1 MESSVTDNQAIR
13 GHTKMANY
21 LGLQTIDELVNYTY
35 NRTPDEIM
43 KAGFSTGDPGAGGNY
58 NPLFGAMAWANF
70 NLEANIFAALPK
82 YVWDFSGWR
91 IFADKAPLI
100 TETLAGDSI
109 VGQIDPKGGT
119 LEGGFIAEA
128 LKPDVEEVT
137 VKPKTLQYV
146 FEASELLEQLV
157 DNSRDDNYGSLA
169 QQRVYASDQFKER
182 VNLMLTEIPTD
193 DTADEVSHRLNLESL
208 DRIVASF
215 AEYTFEDHATV
226 ANNYNPWFT
235 ANGDGID
242 RTTNTYDAT
251 VVSPS
256 GTIGTPDVI
265 TDAIIRDVL
274 AKVRIA
280 GGKEPTVMIGGQD
293 TYSEIQSIYMNAY
306 RIQNTADLRTEFS
319 VGVNGVDTFTGTGAG
334 LHLST
339 IYGLPFIPSKDT
351 TESAEGDVGD
361 LFILNTSADK
371 NAPNKPL
378 IGLQVLKPIVYYEAG
393 KRQQGYPFINES
405 YNDRAL
411 YNMLAETTCRN
422 FKAQAKV
429 RDIASGI

>member
-1 MESSVTDNQAIR
+1 MST
-13 GHTKMANY
+13 Y
-21 LGLQTIDELVNYTY
+21 LGLRTIDELVNYTY

-43 KAGFSTGDPGAGGNY
+43 KAGFSTTDPGVGGNY

-91 IFADKAPLI
+91 IFSAKAGLYTP
-100 TETLAGDSI
+100 TSSLAEF
-109 VGQIDPKGGT
+109 GGT
-119 LEGGFIAEA
+119 QEGGAIAPA
-128 LKPDVEEVT
+128 IKPTVEEVT

-182 VNLMLTEIPTD
+182 VNLMLTRIPTD
-193 DTADEVSHRLNLESL
+193 TSADDISQQLDLESL

-226 ANNYNPWFT
+226 ADNYDPWRL
-235 ANGDGID
+235 ANGNGID
-242 RTTNTYDAT
+242 RATDDTYDAT
-251 VVSPS
+251 VKSPS
-256 GTIGTPDVI
+256 GTIGTADVL
-265 TDAIIRDVL
+265 TDAILRQVL
-274 AKVRIA
+274 SDVRIA

-293 TYSEIQSIYMNAY
+293 TYAEVQSIYMNAY

-334 LHLST
+334 LHIST

-351 TESAEGDVGD
+351 PQSTEGSVGD
-361 LFILNTSADK
+361 LFVLNTSADK

-378 IGLQVLKPIVYYEAG
+378 IGIQVLKPIVYYEAG
-393 KRQQGYPFINES
+393 KRQQGYPFINEAF
-405 YNDRAL
+405 NDRAL

>member
-1 MESSVTDNQAIR
+1 MSTF
-13 GHTKMANY
+13 
-21 LGLQTIDELVNYTY
+21 LGLRTIDELVNYTY

-43 KAGFSTGDPGAGGNY
+43 KAGFSTSDPGAGGNY

-91 IFADKAPLI
+91 IFSAKAPKHAAVNNVL
-100 TETLAGDSI
+100 
-109 VGQIDPKGGT
+109 DPLGGT
-119 LEGGFIAEA
+119 VEGGAIATDPI
-128 LKPDVEEVT
+128 KPDVEEVT

-182 VNLMLTEIPTD
+182 VNEMLTAIPTD
-193 DTADEVSHRLNLESL
+193 VAQTDANSRLNLESL

-215 AEYTFEDHATV
+215 AEYTFEAHATV
-226 ANNYNPWFT
+226 ADNYNPWKG
-235 ANGDGID
+235 ANGAGID
-242 RTTNTYDAT
+242 RATDGTYDAT
-251 VVSPS
+251 VTSPS
-256 GTIGTPDVI
+256 GTIGTADVL
-265 TDAIIRDVL
+265 TDAVLRNVL
-274 AKVRIA
+274 ADIRIA

-293 TYSEIQSIYMNAY
+293 TYSEVQSIYMNAY
-306 RIQNTADLRTEFS
+306 RIQNTSDLRTEFS

-334 LHLST
+334 LHIST

-351 TESAEGDVGD
+351 TQSAEGSVDD

-378 IGLQVLKPIVYYEAG
+378 VGIQVLKPIVYYEAG
-393 KRQQGYPFINES
+393 KRQQGYPFINDS
-405 YNDRAL
+405 FNDRAL

-422 FKAQAKV
+422 FKAQAKI

>member
-1 MESSVTDNQAIR
+1 MST
-13 GHTKMANY
+13 Y
-21 LGLQTIDELVNYTY
+21 LGLRSIDELVNYTY

-43 KAGFSTGDPGAGGNY
+43 KAGFSTTDPGAGGNY

-70 NLEANIFAALPK
+70 NMEANIFAALPK

-91 IFADKAPLI
+91 IFASKAPNL
-100 TETLAGDSI
+100 TT
-109 VGQIDPKGGT
+109 VNNNIDGLGGT
-119 LEGGFIAEA
+119 VEGGAIANA
-128 LKPDVEEVT
+128 IKPAVEEVT

-182 VNLMLTEIPTD
+182 VNLMLTDIPVDVAQTD
-193 DTADEVSHRLNLESL
+193 TNQQLNLESL

-215 AEYTFEDHATV
+215 AEYTFESHATV
-226 ANNYNPWFT
+226 ADNYDPWRS
-235 ANGDGID
+235 ANGNGID
-242 RTTNTYDAT
+242 RTTSTYDAT
-251 VVSPS
+251 VTSPS
-256 GTIGTPDVI
+256 GTIGTADVL
-265 TDAIIRDVL
+265 TDAVIRDVL
-274 AKVRIA
+274 ADVRIA
-280 GGKEPTVMIGGQD
+280 GGKEPTVMIGGQN
-293 TYSEIQSIYMNAY
+293 TYSEVQSIYMNAY

-334 LHLST
+334 LHIST

-351 TESAEGDVGD
+351 TQSAEGSVDD

-378 IGLQVLKPIVYYEAG
+378 CGIQVLKPIVYYEAG
-393 KRQQGYPFINES
+393 KRQQGYPFINEAF
-405 YNDRAL
+405 NDRAL

-422 FKAQAKV
+422 FKAQAKI

>member
-1 MESSVTDNQAIR
+1 
-13 GHTKMANY
+13 MATY
-21 LGLQTIDELVNYTY
+21 LGLRSIDELVNYTY
-35 NRTPDEIM
+35 NRTPDEIQ
-43 KAGFSTGDPGAGGNY
+43 KAGFDTSGTGNY

-91 IFADKAPLI
+91 IFAAKSANLPTVNGAI
-100 TETLAGDSI
+100 HGF
-109 VGQIDPKGGT
+109 GGT
-119 LEGGFIAEA
+119 VEGGAISASV
-128 LKPDVEEVT
+128 KPTVEEVT

-146 FEASELLEQLV
+146 FEASELLEQLI

-182 VNLMLTEIPTD
+182 VNLMLTDIPVDVTQD
-193 DTADEVSHRLNLESL
+193 DTNQQLNLESL

-215 AEYTFEDHATV
+215 AEYTFEGHATV
-226 ANNYNPWFT
+226 ADNYDPWRS
-235 ANGDGID
+235 ANGNGID
-242 RTTNTYDAT
+242 RTTSTYDAT
-251 VVSPS
+251 VKSPS
-256 GTIGTPDVI
+256 GTIGTADVL
-265 TDAIIRDVL
+265 TDAVLRDVL
-274 AKVRIA
+274 ADVRIA
-280 GGKEPTVMIGGQD
+280 GGKEATVMIGGQD
-293 TYSEIQSIYMNAY
+293 TYSEVQSIYMNAY
-306 RIQNTADLRTEFS
+306 RIQNTSDLRTEFS

-334 LHLST
+334 LHIST

-351 TESAEGDVGD
+351 TQSAEGSVDD

-378 IGLQVLKPIVYYEAG
+378 LGMQILKPIVYYEAG
-393 KRQQGYPFINES
+393 KRQQGYPFINEAFT
-405 YNDRAL
+405 DRAM

-422 FKAQAKV
+422 FKTQAKI

>member
-1 MESSVTDNQAIR
+1 
-13 GHTKMANY
+13 MANY
-21 LGLQTIDELVNYTY
+21 LGLRTIDELVNYTY

-43 KAGFSTGDPGAGGNY
+43 KAGFSTTDPGVNGNY

-70 NLEANIFAALPK
+70 NLEANIFAAIPK

-91 IFADKAPLI
+91 IFADKAPNL
-100 TETLAGDSI
+100 TVVND
-109 VGQIDPKGGT
+109 VIDGLGGT
-119 LEGGFIAEA
+119 VEGGAIAGA
-128 LKPDVEEVT
+128 IRPDVEEVT

-182 VNLMLTEIPTD
+182 VNLMLTAIPTD
-193 DTADEVSHRLNLESL
+193 VEQTDDNSQLNLESL

-215 AEYTFEDHATV
+215 AEYTFEGHATV
-226 ANNYNPWFT
+226 ADNYDPWRS
-235 ANGDGID
+235 ANGNRID
-242 RTTNTYDAT
+242 RATDGKYDAT

-256 GTIGTPDVI
+256 GTIGTPDVL

-280 GGKEPTVMIGGQD
+280 GGKEPTVMIGGQN

-319 VGVNGVDTFTGTGAG
+319 VSVNGVDTFTGTGAG

-351 TESAEGDVGD
+351 TQSAEGSVDD

-378 IGLQVLKPIVYYEAG
+378 LGLQVLKPIVYYEAG
-393 KRQQGYPFINES
+393 KRQQGYPFINEAF
-405 YNDRAL
+405 NDRAL

>member
-1 MESSVTDNQAIR
+1 MSTF
-13 GHTKMANY
+13 
-21 LGLQTIDELVNYTY
+21 LGLRTIDELVNYTY

-43 KAGFSTGDPGAGGNY
+43 KAGFSTSDPGAGGNY

-91 IFADKAPLI
+91 IFSTKAPKHAAVNNEL
-100 TETLAGDSI
+100 
-109 VGQIDPKGGT
+109 DPLGGT
-119 LEGGFIAEA
+119 VEGGAIAA
-128 LKPDVEEVT
+128 DPIKPVVEEVT

-182 VNLMLTEIPTD
+182 VNEMLTAIPTD
-193 DTADEVSHRLNLESL
+193 VAQTDANSRLNLESL

-215 AEYTFEDHATV
+215 AEYTFEAHATV
-226 ANNYNPWFT
+226 ADNYNPWKG
-235 ANGDGID
+235 ANGAGID
-242 RTTNTYDAT
+242 RATDGTYDAT
-251 VVSPS
+251 VTSPS
-256 GTIGTPDVI
+256 GTIGTADVL
-265 TDAIIRDVL
+265 TDAVLRNVL
-274 AKVRIA
+274 ADVRIA

-293 TYSEIQSIYMNAY
+293 TYSEVQSIYMNAY
-306 RIQNTADLRTEFS
+306 RIQNTSDLRTEFS

-334 LHLST
+334 LHIST

-351 TESAEGDVGD
+351 TQSAEGSVDD

-378 IGLQVLKPIVYYEAG
+378 VGIQVLKPIVYYEAG
-393 KRQQGYPFINES
+393 KRQQGYPFINDS
-405 YNDRAL
+405 FNDRAL

-422 FKAQAKV
+422 FKAQAKI

>member
-1 MESSVTDNQAIR
+1 
-13 GHTKMANY
+13 MANY
-21 LGLQTIDELVNYTY
+21 LGLRTIDELVNYTY

-43 KAGFSTGDPGAGGNY
+43 KAGFTTSDPGVGGNY

-91 IFADKAPLI
+91 IFSAKPAKP
-100 TETLAGDSI
+100 ASVNGA
-109 VGQIDPKGGT
+109 IDEDGGT
-119 LEGGFIAEA
+119 VEGGAIQATQ
-128 LKPDVEEVT
+128 KPTVEEVT

-169 QQRVYASDQFKER
+169 QQRVYAVDQFKER
-182 VNLMLTEIPTD
+182 INQMLMYIPEDVVQTD
-193 DTADEVSHRLNLESL
+193 TNKQLNLETI
-208 DRIVASF
+208 DRIVASD
-215 AEYTFEDHATV
+215 AEATFEATV
-226 ANNYNPWFT
+226 NVADLYDPWRS
-235 ANGDGID
+235 ANGNGID
-242 RTTNTYDAT
+242 RTTSTYNST
-251 VVSPS
+251 VKSPS
-256 GTIGTPDVI
+256 GTLGTSDVL
-265 TDAIIRDVL
+265 TDAVL
-274 AKVRIA
+274 RETLADIRIA
-280 GGKEPTVMIGGQD
+280 AGKEPTVMIGGQN
-293 TYSEIQSIYMNAY
+293 TYAEVQSIYMNAY

-334 LHLST
+334 LHIST
-339 IYGLPFIPSKDT
+339 VYGLPFIPSKDT
-351 TESAEGDVGD
+351 AQSTEGAIDN

-378 IGLQVLKPIVYYEAG
+378 LGIQVLKPVVYYEAG
-393 KRQQGYPFINES
+393 KRQQGYPFINEAFT
-405 YNDRAL
+405 DKAL

-422 FKAQAKV
+422 FKAQAKI

>member
-1 MESSVTDNQAIR
+1 MST
-13 GHTKMANY
+13 Y
-21 LGLQTIDELVNYTY
+21 LGLRTIDELVNYTY
-35 NRTPDEIM
+35 NRTPDEIL
-43 KAGFSTGDPGAGGNY
+43 KAGFSTTDPGAGGNY

-91 IFADKAPLI
+91 IFSAKAGLYTPTSNLS
-100 TETLAGDSI
+100 EF
-109 VGQIDPKGGT
+109 GGT
-119 LEGGFIAEA
+119 IEGGDIAGA
-128 LKPDVEEVT
+128 IKPDVEEVT

-182 VNLMLTEIPTD
+182 VNLMLTRIPVDVSAD
-193 DTADEVSHRLNLESL
+193 DTSQQLDLESL

-215 AEYTFEDHATV
+215 AEYTFESHANV
-226 ANNYNPWFT
+226 IDNYDPWRSANSN
-235 ANGDGID
+235 GID
-242 RTTNTYDAT
+242 RTVDTYDAT
-251 VVSPS
+251 VTSPS
-256 GTIGTPDVI
+256 GTIGTADVL
-265 TDAIIRDVL
+265 TDAILRKVL
-274 AKVRIA
+274 SDVRIA
-280 GGKEPTVMIGGQD
+280 GGKEPTVFIGGQD
-293 TYSEIQSIYMNAY
+293 TYAEVQSIYMNAY

-334 LHLST
+334 LHIST

-351 TESAEGDVGD
+351 PQSAEGSVGD

-378 IGLQVLKPIVYYEAG
+378 IGIQVLKPIVYYEAG
-393 KRQQGYPFINES
+393 KRQQGYPFINEAF
-405 YNDRAL
+405 NDRAL

-422 FKAQAKV
+422 FKAQAKI

>member
-1 MESSVTDNQAIR
+1 MPHTGTSST
-13 GHTKMANY
+13 Y
-21 LGLQTIDELVNYTY
+21 LGLRSIDELVNYTY

-43 KAGFSTGDPGAGGNY
+43 KAGFSTTDPGVDGNY

-91 IFADKAPLI
+91 IFSAKAGLYTP
-100 TETLAGDSI
+100 TTALAEF
-109 VGQIDPKGGT
+109 GGT
-119 LEGGFIAEA
+119 EEGGAIAPA
-128 LKPDVEEVT
+128 IKPDVEEVT

-182 VNLMLTEIPTD
+182 VNLMLNRIPGDVSAD
-193 DTADEVSHRLNLESL
+193 DLSQQLDLESL

-215 AEYTFEDHATV
+215 DEYTFEAHTTV
-226 ANNYNPWFT
+226 IDNYDPWRL
-235 ANGDGID
+235 ANGNKID
-242 RTTNTYDAT
+242 RATDDTYDAT
-251 VVSPS
+251 VTSPS
-256 GTIGTPDVI
+256 GAIGTADVL
-265 TDAIIRDVL
+265 TDAVLRSVL
-274 AKVRIA
+274 ADVRIA
-280 GGKEPTVMIGGQD
+280 GGKEPTVFIGGQD
-293 TYSEIQSIYMNAY
+293 TYAEVQSIYMNAY

-334 LHLST
+334 LHIST
-339 IYGLPFIPSKDT
+339 VYGLPYIPSKDT
-351 TESAEGDVGD
+351 SQSAEGSVDN
-361 LFILNTSADK
+361 LLILNTSADK

-378 IGLQVLKPIVYYEAG
+378 IGIQVLKPIVYYEAG
-393 KRQQGYPFINES
+393 KRQQGYPFINEAF
-405 YNDRAL
+405 NDRAL

-422 FKAQAKV
+422 FKAQGKI
-429 RDIASGI
+429 RDISSGI

>member
-1 MESSVTDNQAIR
+1 MST
-13 GHTKMANY
+13 Y
-21 LGLQTIDELVNYTY
+21 LGLRSIDELVNYTY

-43 KAGFSTGDPGAGGNY
+43 KAGFSTTDPGVGGNY
-58 NPLFGAMAWANF
+58 NPLYGAMAWANF

-91 IFADKAPLI
+91 IFATKAPLL
-100 TETLAGDSI
+100 TTVNDT
-109 VGQIDPKGGT
+109 IDGLGGT
-119 LEGGFIAEA
+119 VEGGAIANA
-128 LKPDVEEVT
+128 IKPAVEEVT

-182 VNLMLTEIPTD
+182 VNLMLTAIPTD
-193 DTADEVSHRLNLESL
+193 VAQTDANSRLNLESL

-215 AEYTFEDHATV
+215 AEYTFEAHATV
-226 ANNYNPWFT
+226 ADNYNPWKG
-235 ANGDGID
+235 ANGAGID
-242 RTTNTYDAT
+242 RATDGTYDST
-251 VVSPS
+251 VKSPS
-256 GTIGTPDVI
+256 GTIGTADVL
-265 TDAIIRDVL
+265 TDAVL
-274 AKVRIA
+274 REILADVRIA
-280 GGKEPTVMIGGQD
+280 AGKEPTVMIGGQD
-293 TYSEIQSIYMNAY
+293 TYSEVQSIYMNAY

-351 TESAEGDVGD
+351 TQSAEGSVDN

-378 IGLQVLKPIVYYEAG
+378 LGIQVLKPIVYYEAG
-393 KRQQGYPFINES
+393 KRQQGYPFINEAF
-405 YNDRAL
+405 NDRAL

-422 FKAQAKV
+422 FKAQAKI

>member
-1 MESSVTDNQAIR
+1 MGNSETDCQREVISM
-13 GHTKMANY
+13 TNY
-21 LGLQTIDELVNYTY
+21 LGLRSIDELINWTY
-35 NRTPDEIM
+35 NRTPDEIL
-43 KAGFSTGDPGAGGNY
+43 KAGFSTTDPGAGGNY

-91 IFADKAPLI
+91 IFAAKAGLYTP
-100 TETLAGDSI
+100 TANLAEF
-109 VGQIDPKGGT
+109 GGT
-119 LEGGFIAEA
+119 IEGGAIAPA
-128 LKPDVEEVT
+128 IKPTVEEVT

-182 VNLMLTEIPTD
+182 VNLMLTRIPTD
-193 DTADEVSHRLNLESL
+193 VTATDASQQLDLESL

-215 AEYTFEDHATV
+215 AEYTFEAHATV
-226 ANNYNPWFT
+226 ADNYDPWRN
-235 ANGDGID
+235 ANGNGID
-242 RTTNTYDAT
+242 RTTATYDAT
-251 VVSPS
+251 VQSPS
-256 GTIGTPDVI
+256 GTIGTADVI

-274 AKVRIA
+274 ANVRIA

-334 LHLST
+334 LHIAT
-339 IYGLPFIPSKDT
+339 VYGLPFIPSKDT
-351 TESAEGDVGD
+351 SQSAEGSVDD

-378 IGLQVLKPIVYYEAG
+378 MGIQVLKPIVYYEAG
-393 KRQQGYPFINES
+393 KRQQGYPFINEAF
-405 YNDRAL
+405 NDRAL

-422 FKAQAKV
+422 FKAQAKI

>member
-1 MESSVTDNQAIR
+1 
-13 GHTKMANY
+13 MANY
-21 LGLQTIDELVNYTY
+21 LGLRTIEELVNYTY

-43 KAGFSTGDPGAGGNY
+43 KAGFSTTDPGVNGNY

-70 NLEANIFAALPK
+70 NLEANIFAAIPK

-91 IFADKAPLI
+91 IFADKAPNL
-100 TETLAGDSI
+100 TVVND
-109 VGQIDPKGGT
+109 VIDGLGGT
-119 LEGGFIAEA
+119 VEGGAIAGA
-128 LKPDVEEVT
+128 IRPDVEEVT

-182 VNLMLTEIPTD
+182 VNLMLTAIPTD
-193 DTADEVSHRLNLESL
+193 VEQTDDNSQLNLESL

-215 AEYTFEDHATV
+215 AEYTFEGHATV
-226 ANNYNPWFT
+226 ADNYDPWRS
-235 ANGDGID
+235 ANGNRID
-242 RTTNTYDAT
+242 RATDGKYDAT

-256 GTIGTPDVI
+256 GTIGTPDVL

-280 GGKEPTVMIGGQD
+280 GGKEPTVMIGGQN

-319 VGVNGVDTFTGTGAG
+319 VSVNGVDTFTGTGAG

-351 TESAEGDVGD
+351 TQSAEGSVDD

-378 IGLQVLKPIVYYEAG
+378 LGLQVLKPIVYYEAG
-393 KRQQGYPFINES
+393 KRQQGYPFINEAF
-405 YNDRAL
+405 NDRAL

>member
-1 MESSVTDNQAIR
+1 MST
-13 GHTKMANY
+13 Y
-21 LGLQTIDELVNYTY
+21 LGLRSIDELVNYTY
-35 NRTPDEIM
+35 NRTPDEIL
-43 KAGFSTGDPGAGGNY
+43 KAGFSTTDPGAGGNY

-91 IFADKAPLI
+91 IFNAKAPNLD
-100 TETLAGDSI
+100 TVNDN
-109 VGQIDPKGGT
+109 IDGLGGT
-119 LEGGFIAEA
+119 VEGGAIANA
-128 LKPDVEEVT
+128 IKPTVQEIV

-182 VNLMLTEIPTD
+182 VNLMLTAIPTD
-193 DTADEVSHRLNLESL
+193 VAQTETNSRLNLESL

-226 ANNYNPWFT
+226 ANNYDPWFT
-235 ANGDGID
+235 ANGSGVD
-242 RTTNTYDAT
+242 RTAT
-251 VVSPS
+251 TWDSTVKSPS
-256 GTIGTPDVI
+256 GTIGTADVL
-265 TDAIIRDVL
+265 TDAVL
-274 AKVRIA
+274 RETLAEIRIA
-280 GGKEPTVMIGGQD
+280 AGKEPTVFIGGHD
-293 TYSEIQSIYMNAY
+293 TYAEVQSIYMSAY

-334 LHLST
+334 LHIST

-351 TESAEGDVGD
+351 TQSAEGSVDN

-378 IGLQVLKPIVYYEAG
+378 LGLQVLKPIVYYEAG
-393 KRQQGYPFINES
+393 KRQQGYPFINEAF
-405 YNDRAL
+405 NDRAL

-422 FKAQAKV
+422 FKAQAKI

>member
-1 MESSVTDNQAIR
+1 MST
-13 GHTKMANY
+13 Y
-21 LGLQTIDELVNYTY
+21 LGLRSIDELVNYTY

-43 KAGFSTGDPGAGGNY
+43 KAGFSTTDPGVGGNY
-58 NPLFGAMAWANF
+58 NPLYGAMAWANF

-91 IFADKAPLI
+91 IFATKAPLLTTVDDAI
-100 TETLAGDSI
+100 HGFGGTVEG
-109 VGQIDPKGGT
+109 GQIADA
-119 LEGGFIAEA
+119 I
-128 LKPDVEEVT
+128 KPAVEEVT

-182 VNLMLTEIPTD
+182 VNLMLTDIPLDVAQTD
-193 DTADEVSHRLNLESL
+193 ANQQLNLESL

-215 AEYTFEDHATV
+215 AEYTFEGHATV
-226 ANNYNPWFT
+226 ADNYDPWRS
-235 ANGDGID
+235 ANGNGID
-242 RTTNTYDAT
+242 RTTTTYDST
-251 VVSPS
+251 VKSPS
-256 GTIGTPDVI
+256 GTIGTPDVL
-265 TDAIIRDVL
+265 TDAVL
-274 AKVRIA
+274 REILADVRIA
-280 GGKEPTVMIGGQD
+280 AGKEPTVMIGGQD
-293 TYSEIQSIYMNAY
+293 TYSEVQSIYMNAY

-351 TESAEGDVGD
+351 TQSAEGSVDN

-378 IGLQVLKPIVYYEAG
+378 LGIQVLKPIVYYEAG
-393 KRQQGYPFINES
+393 KRQQGYPFINEAF
-405 YNDRAL
+405 NDRAL

-422 FKAQAKV
+422 FKAQAKI

>member
-1 MESSVTDNQAIR
+1 
-13 GHTKMANY
+13 MANF
-21 LGLQTIDELVNYTY
+21 LGLNTIDELVNYTY
-35 NRTPDEIM
+35 NRTPDEIL
-43 KAGFSTGDPGAGGNY
+43 KAGFTVGDGLQGNY

-91 IFADKAPLI
+91 IFSVKAPNI
-100 TETLAGDSI
+100 TETISGGSI
-109 VGQIDPKGGT
+109 VGVMDGKGGT
-119 LEGGFIAEA
+119 IEGGELAGAI
-128 LKPDVEEVT
+128 KPTVEEVT
-137 VKPKTLQYV
+137 VRPKTLQYV

-182 VNLMLTEIPTD
+182 VNEQLTLIPTD
-193 DTADEVSHRLNLESL
+193 VAATDASERLNLESL
-208 DRIVASF
+208 DRIIASF

-226 ANNYNPWFT
+226 ADNYDPWKL
-235 ANGDGID
+235 ANGSGID
-242 RTTNTYDAT
+242 RATDATYDST

-256 GTIGTPDVI
+256 GTIGTADVL
-265 TDAIIRDVL
+265 TDAIIRETL
-274 AKVRIA
+274 ATLRIA
-280 GGKEPTVMIGGQD
+280 GGKEPTVFIGGQN
-293 TYSEIQSIYMNAY
+293 TYAEVQSIYMNAY

-334 LHLST
+334 LHLAT
-339 IYGLPFIPSKDT
+339 VYGLPFIPSKDT
-351 TESAEGDVGD
+351 PQNAEASVDN
-361 LFILNTSADK
+361 LMILNTSADK

-378 IGLQVLKPIVYYEAG
+378 IGIQVLKPIVYYEAG
-393 KRQQGYPFINES
+393 KRQQGYPFINEAFT
-405 YNDRAL
+405 DRAL

-422 FKAQAKV
+422 FKAQGKI